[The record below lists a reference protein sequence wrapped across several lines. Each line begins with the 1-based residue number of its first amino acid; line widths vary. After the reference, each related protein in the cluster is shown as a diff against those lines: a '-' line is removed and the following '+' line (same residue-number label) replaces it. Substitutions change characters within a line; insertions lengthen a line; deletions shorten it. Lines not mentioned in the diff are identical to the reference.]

1 MKKTIQLTVALLI
14 GTTMA
19 FATNPEDPE
28 AKKVKVTKERTGV
41 YNVAYKMSEPSKV
54 QVLIL
59 NKEGVTV
66 HRETLNSTKS
76 FTRSYNLTNFSS
88 GDYTFQI
95 NDANNSSTATVTYD
109 KSQGIVLYKMGDTH
123 KVKLIAAVPN
133 QKLTINI
140 YDLAGEL
147 IQQDRITTKEE
158 GAQRVYNI
166 QNRQTGQT
174 KIEVINGFEVVQNL
188 LL

>member
-1 MKKTIQLTVALLI
+1 MTTDYGTVTNPFGMPRIIGCTLIQHSKNNNMKKTIQLTVALLI

-95 NDANNSSTATVTYD
+95 NDANNSSTATITYD

-133 QKLTINI
+133 QKLQ
-140 YDLAGEL
+140 L
-147 IQQDRITTKEE
+147 ISMIWQE
-158 GAQRVYNI
+158 
-166 QNRQTGQT
+166 
-174 KIEVINGFEVVQNL
+174 NL
-188 LL
+188 SSKTE